1 MENLIKVRRNCD
13 RVQYHSHLCLGV
25 HPSGR
30 KAKWTAAGFFK
41 LENGKIIRFIKEWDK
56 LSMWKQLGFPLE
68 EATTSLPVARPSLM
82 IASLETIRRYL
93 HAHAELSDQEKST
106 AASIVGWLQ
115 EVGAK
120 RIITGLGGY
129 GVAGVFSGRETGPRV
144 MLRAELDALPISER
158 GDERA
163 WRSQN
168 EHVAHS
174 CGHDGHM
181 AILLGI
187 AKRLADTPPI
197 RGEIILLFQPAEETG
212 DGARAVVE
220 SKEFDASLRSD
231 VAYALHNQPGRP
243 FGEISIREGAF
254 ACASRGMI
262 VRLHGRC
269 SHAAHPEQGVS
280 PVHVMCQLLKELEQ
294 LPERLPSSEDLRLVT
309 IVHAQL
315 GEVAFGTTP
324 GEAVIMAT
332 LRTATDAL
340 MQPLVE
346 AARELIERATQD
358 AGLTY
363 DIEFRDVFAAVL
375 NDQQATKDVI
385 HCAEKCGKKLKLLQA
400 PNRWSED
407 FGVYSTVCRSA
418 MFLLGAGEK
427 MHVLHDSAYDFP
439 DALIDHGVEMFWAL
453 LNEQRLFDD

>member
-1 MENLIKVRRNCD
+1 
-13 RVQYHSHLCLGV
+13 
-25 HPSGR
+25 
-30 KAKWTAAGFFK
+30 
-41 LENGKIIRFIKEWDK
+41 
-56 LSMWKQLGFPLE
+56 MWKQLGFPLE
-68 EATTSLPVARPSLM
+68 EATTSDNSSTASLSVAFPSLM
-82 IASLETIRRYL
+82 NVSLDTIRHYL
-93 HAHAELSDQEKST
+93 HAQPELSDQEKST
-106 AASIVGWLQ
+106 AASVVSWLQ

-129 GVAGVFSGRETGPRV
+129 GVAGVFGGRETGSRV
-144 MLRAELDALPISER
+144 MLRAELDALPISEKEDGR
-158 GDERA
+158 E
-163 WRSQN
+163 WRSRN
-168 EHVAHS
+168 EHIAHS

-187 AKRLADTPPI
+187 AKRLVYTPLT
-197 RGEIILLFQPAEETG
+197 RGEVVLLFQPAEETG
-212 DGARAVVE
+212 AGARGVIE
-220 SKEFDASLRSD
+220 SENFDASLRPD

-269 SHAAHPEQGVS
+269 SHAAHPEQGAS
-280 PVHVMCQLLKELEQ
+280 PVHVMCRLLKELEQ
-294 LPERLPSSEDLRLVT
+294 LPQRLPATEELLLVT

-315 GEVAFGTTP
+315 GDVAFGTTP
-324 GEAVIMAT
+324 GEAVVMAT
-332 LRTATDAL
+332 LRTATDVL

-346 AARELIERATQD
+346 AACELIERETQE

-363 DIEFRDVFAAVL
+363 DIEFRDVFAAVI
-375 NDQQATKDVI
+375 NDQQATQDVI
-385 HCAEKCGKKLKLLQA
+385 HCAEKCGKKLTLLEA
-400 PNRWSED
+400 SNRWSED
-407 FGVYSTVCRSA
+407 FGVYSALCRSA

-427 MHVLHDSAYDFP
+427 TYVLHDSAYDFP

>member
-1 MENLIKVRRNCD
+1 M
-13 RVQYHSHLCLGV
+13 
-25 HPSGR
+25 
-30 KAKWTAAGFFK
+30 
-41 LENGKIIRFIKEWDK
+41 
-56 LSMWKQLGFPLE
+56 MPLL
-68 EATTSLPVARPSLM
+68 AVRPSL
-82 IASLETIRRYL
+82 INASLETIRQYL
-93 HAHAELSDQEKST
+93 HAHAELSNQEKST
-106 AASIVGWLQ
+106 AASIVVWLQ
-115 EVGAK
+115 EVSAK
-120 RIITGLGGY
+120 RIITGLGGC
-129 GVAGVFSGRETGPRV
+129 GVAGVFSGLERGRRV

-158 GDERA
+158 GEERA

-168 EHVAHS
+168 EHVANS

-181 AILLGI
+181 TILLGV
-187 AKRLADTPPI
+187 AKRLAITPPV

-212 DGARAVVE
+212 DGARAVVMN
-220 SKEFDASLRSD
+220 KEFDASLRAD

-243 FGEISIREGAF
+243 FSEILIREGAF

-269 SHAAHPEQGVS
+269 SHAAHPEQGIS

-346 AARELIERATQD
+346 AAEELIERETRQT
-358 AGLTY
+358 GVTY
-363 DIEFRDVFAAVL
+363 DIEFRDVFAAVY
-375 NDQQATKDVI
+375 NDPQATKDVI
-385 HCAEKCGKKLKLLQA
+385 YCAEKCGKKLTLMQA

-407 FGVYSTVCRSA
+407 FGVYSTVCPSA
-418 MFLLGAGEK
+418 MFLLGAGEH
-427 MHVLHDSAYDFP
+427 MQVLHDSAYDFP
-439 DALIDHGVEMFWAL
+439 DALIEHGVEMFWAL
-453 LNEQRLFDD
+453 LNQQRLFDNREKT